1 MTGTLPLPKVYA
13 TRSWSGC
20 PPRPP
25 NILVGPKPERG
36 ISIIGIGCVMFRY
49 VIIIFLSLVLVY
61 AFAAV

>member
-1 MTGTLPLPKVYA
+1 MQPGLGVAVLLDLRTDL
-13 TRSWSGC
+13 
-20 PPRPP
+20 
-25 NILVGPKPERG
+25 ILVGPKPERG